1 MSWGDIY
8 CRTHWGNG
16 VDDNEIGWGSIYKAL
31 CEKFVGALAST
42 TKVFADTIRL
52 LASNFFQR

>member
-16 VDDNEIGWGSIYKAL
+16 VDDNDISWGKIYKAL
-31 CEKFVGALAST
+31 CEKVVGALA
-42 TKVFADTIRL
+42 DTVKITVDSIKL